1 MGQLLVHPVALLSFF
16 IPRVFMLFCLISL
29 HYVNGINKVMM
40 MMTSFPIYRYHY
52 MNRSD
57 NIEQTRLTAF
67 PDMLA
72 MSRSWL
78 KTPTTVSL
86 AGTNIVCCLDR
97 LDCHTQQQT
106 RWVATSTAS
115 STLSP
120 TDDKQLRIKVNTKLL
135 ISIVLSSNRM
145 WNNTTFDLAQN
156 RPLWRMMSTYGATQ
170 SWVACQKRRRRSNQ
184 LLAIK

>member
-1 MGQLLVHPVALLSFF
+1 MHPVALLSFF

-145 WNNTTFDLAQN
+145 WNNTTLRSPKQQIWLRTALCGGWCRRMALHN
-156 RPLWRMMSTYGATQ
+156 RELHVRNDDDVLINS
-170 SWVACQKRRRRSNQ
+170 
-184 LLAIK
+184 